1 MDPSIKGNC
10 QALAWLR
17 GEHSLFVPT
26 ESRERNVWLANFSSP
41 DSNVFHVTDE
51 SVQQSTVYTNR
62 ADAVFL
68 IDGIAVAV
76 AETKAAGLGG
86 V

>member
-1 MDPSIKGNC
+1 M
-10 QALAWLR
+10 
-17 GEHSLFVPT
+17 
-26 ESRERNVWLANFSSP
+26 WLANFSSP